1 MLERAANKQDLS
13 DLTQV
18 VSRLKQ
24 NVTDLEQKNYRADDM
39 ALGEFHSAREGSVTA
54 RSTNGSFYGDEL
66 AVASEGSARIRAL
79 AARVRGV
86 TQGLSLTLFL
96 SCSLNRPFPLFLS
109 PLLLLHSV
117 APTPLFLST
126 LLLRLC
132 VALSRGP

>member
-24 NVTDLEQKNYRADDM
+24 NVTDLEQKNYRSDDM
-39 ALGEFHSAREGSVTA
+39 ALAEFHSAREGSVTA

-86 TQGLSLTLFL
+86 TQGLSL
-96 SCSLNRPFPLFLS
+96 SHFLS
-109 PLLLLHSV
+109 PSIAPSPSFSLLSCYFTLSPPSPASSLLYCFDSV
-117 APTPLFLST
+117 SLT
-126 LLLRLC
+126 L
-132 VALSRGP
+132 ADS